1 MHRLTES
8 PFGATRTTIAADYAL
23 FAPDGNVVSPL
34 SSWTST
40 DGIILI
46 SPALAAAPRSPRF
59 TQYLAL
65 TTGKSHSTGAPAGV
79 QRFCYVLAGEIAV
92 DGAKLTTGGF
102 CWLPPDVPHD
112 IKGLGEGRV
121 MVFEKPYAALP
132 NTPPPAKIVSSRAA
146 TPTTA
151 FLGDEAVQC
160 ALLLPAKPE
169 FDMAMNIVHYQPGA
183 TLPFVETHVMEH
195 GLVMLEGQ
203 GIYRLANDWFPV
215 QTDDVIWMAAYCPQW
230 FVAMGKEPASYLLYK
245 DVHRHPLSP

>member
-1 MHRLTES
+1 MSSRPS
-8 PFGATRTTIAADYAL
+8 PVGARPTASSSS
-23 FAPDGNVVSPL
+23 APRWQPRR
-34 SSWTST
+34 
-40 DGIILI
+40 
-46 SPALAAAPRSPRF
+46 RSPRF

-79 QRFCYVLAGEIAV
+79 QRFCYVLEGEISV
-92 DGAKLTTGGF
+92 DGAKLTAGGF
-102 CWLPPDVPHD
+102 CWLPPDEPHEL
-112 IKGLGEGRV
+112 KGLGDGRV

-132 NTPPPAKIVSSRAA
+132 NTPTPTKISSRRSA
-146 TPTTA
+146 TPTSA

-160 ALLLPAKPE
+160 ALLLPAQPA

-215 QTDDVIWMAAYCPQW
+215 QTGDTIWMAAYCPQW
-230 FVAMGKEPASYLLYK
+230 FVAMGNQPASYLLYK
-245 DVHRHPLSP
+245 DVNRHPLSP